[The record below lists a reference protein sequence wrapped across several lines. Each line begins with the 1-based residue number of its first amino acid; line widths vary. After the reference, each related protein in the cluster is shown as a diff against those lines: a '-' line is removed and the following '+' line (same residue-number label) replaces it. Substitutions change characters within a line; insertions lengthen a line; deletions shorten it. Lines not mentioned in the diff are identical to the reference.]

1 MSKGLGQK
9 IVIKFTEDLVG
20 DVSGEGTATPYS
32 FYRWYITSTWSSS
45 GRLYLYELEFFSDG
59 IKVNTN
65 KIISM
70 AGSSRYSSKYDVDR
84 LFDGSVPG
92 TEWDANGSLPHW
104 VSIELDEAVA
114 IDSFRWH
121 TGTSSNKPKEFILQG
136 SNDGINW
143 VDIYTDESPNLN
155 NWIDFAVTG
164 AGNEIAFTVTGQEY
178 QYVNGPMIDKE
189 YRVEKVERYPIQRVW
204 ELGESLSLD
213 LPGEMTL
220 TDAQCYT
227 DSGITSLIGT
237 VYANDGD
244 IVLATATHRGVF
256 TPPDGWEFLYES
268 PTIGT
273 VNHRMIVFKKHVD
286 ESGLVSFTASQ
297 DISQLMYLNLI
308 SISGIS
314 DIIFAPEL
322 ESIYRGGVK
331 PAPMPDKQEG
341 EKIIWA
347 ATVSLYATSSPY
359 GGWSTTPDD
368 LTIIHLDQSSYAP
381 RLVNLIDFGNGQ
393 PNNRTI
399 MQSPSTTG
407 TDVNIAGFKVIQNYS
422 TPKIYTSQVIQL
434 DGEYRLRWIENK
446 PEGTDILIEYTTGE
460 TQGEWLEVSNGE
472 VITSD
477 TNMWFRITLETTD
490 TSVTPT
496 LQDLWLEE
504 PEAPNDQIRLVM
516 HPQGRFNNV
525 EGSLTVQYDQS
536 KGSLRGRGGVV
547 KGFTETFMPTD
558 LEPKPNPHVAEN
570 IEVSAEANVSFT
582 KVIYNQRYAD
592 EQITASATVTVDFI
606 YVGIINP

>member
-20 DVSGEGTATPYS
+20 DVSGKGTATPYS

-70 AGSSRYSSKYDVDR
+70 AGSSRYSSNYDVDR

-143 VDIYTDESPNLN
+143 VDIYTGESPNLN

-189 YRVEKVERYPIQRVW
+189 YRVVKVERYGIVPIWRLGDSVALDT
-204 ELGESLSLD
+204 LGEVEIIDTNAIQIASDTSASLSVNA
-213 LPGEMTL
+213 E
-220 TDAQCYT
+220 A
-227 DSGITSLIGT
+227 
-237 VYANDGD
+237 GD
-244 IVLATATHRGVF
+244 IVLATVSLRSSSTVPTGWTEIYRSEVGGSNQYLVLATKEVVS
-256 TPPDGWEFLYES
+256 D
-268 PTIGT
+268 
-273 VNHRMIVFKKHVD
+273 
-286 ESGLVSFTASQ
+286 GLVTYTATQSSPGR
-297 DISQLMYLNLI
+297 IMINLI
-308 SISGIS
+308 TIRNAKVKH
-314 DIIFAPEL
+314 APEFTVVGNFTG
-322 ESIYRGGVK
+322 EVSV
-331 PAPMPDKQEG
+331 PNKQVG
-341 EKIIWA
+341 EKLIWCMSA
-347 ATVSLYATSSPY
+347 NIWLNTGYNSWKTS
-359 GGWSTTPDD
+359 PDD
-368 LTIIHLDQSSYAP
+368 LQLVDFVSEDPPPRQANFIDLGEGEATGRKFIPGVTSETNVFITAVKLLEEVDSYKVVEISP
-381 RLVNLIDFGNGQ
+381 IKITGQ
-393 PNNRTI
+393 YRVRWQEDKP
-399 MQSPSTTG
+399 TG
-407 TDVNIAGFKVIQNYS
+407 TDI
-422 TPKIYTSQVIQL
+422 T
-434 DGEYRLRWIENK
+434 
-446 PEGTDILIEYTTGE
+446 IEYTTG
-460 TQGEWLEVSNGE
+460 TVQGEWLEVSNGE

-536 KGSLRGRGGVV
+536 KGSLRGRGGIVE
-547 KGFTETFMPTD
+547 GFTETFMPTD

>member
-9 IVIKFTEDLVG
+9 IAIKFTEDLVG
-20 DVSGEGTATPYS
+20 DVSGKGITTPYS

-45 GRLYLYELEFFSDG
+45 GRLYLYELEFFSNG
-59 IKVNTN
+59 TKVNTN

-70 AGSSRYSSKYDVDR
+70 AGSSRYSSSYDVDK

-92 TEWDANGSLPHW
+92 REWDANGSLPHW
-104 VSIELDEAVA
+104 VSIELDEAII

-121 TGTSSNKPKEFILQG
+121 TGTSGNKPKEFILQG

-143 VDIYTDESPNLN
+143 VDIYMDESPNLN
-155 NWIDFAVTG
+155 NWIDFVVNV
-164 AGNEIAFTVTGQEY
+164 GNEIAFTVTGKEY
-178 QYVNGPMIDKE
+178 QYVNGPLIDKE
-189 YRVEKVERYPIQRVW
+189 YQVEKVERYPVQRLW
-204 ELGESLSLD
+204 ELGGQLQLD
-213 LPGEMTL
+213 GPGEMSI

-227 DSGITSLIGT
+227 GSGITSLTGT
-237 VYANDGD
+237 VYAHAGD

-273 VNHRMIVFKKHVD
+273 VNHRMIVFKKYVD
-286 ESGLVSFTASQ
+286 ESGLVSFTGKQ
-297 DISQLMYLNLI
+297 NISQSMYLNLI

-314 DIIFAPEL
+314 DIVFAPEL

-341 EKIIWA
+341 EKIIWG
-347 ATVSLYATSSPY
+347 ATVSLYATSPPY

-368 LTIIHLDQSSYAP
+368 LTIIHLDQASYAP
-381 RLVNLIDFGNGQ
+381 RLANLIDFGNGQ

-422 TPKIYTSQVIQL
+422 TPKIYTSQAIQL
-434 DGEYRLRWIENK
+434 DGEYKLRWIENK
-446 PEGTDILIEYTTGE
+446 PESTDILIEYTTGE
-460 TQGEWLEVSNGE
+460 TQGQWQTVSNGE
-472 VITSD
+472 VINVD
-477 TNMWFRITLETTD
+477 TNLWIKITLSTEDET
-490 TSVTPT
+490 VTPT
-496 LQDLWLEE
+496 IEDLWIEE
-504 PEAPNDQIRLVM
+504 PDAPNDIIRLVM

-525 EGSLTVQYDQS
+525 EGPLTVQYDQS
-536 KGSLRGRGGVV
+536 KGSLRGRGGPVE
-547 KGFTETFMPTD
+547 GFTETFTPTD

-570 IEVSAEANVSFT
+570 IEVSAEANVNFT
-582 KVIYNQRYAD
+582 KVIYDQGYAD
-592 EQITASATVTVDFI
+592 EHLTVSATATVDFI